1 MCTCCL
7 GSLSRRGCARV
18 SSRLKHLPT
27 QPPLLLVL
35 HIAKWITRMT
45 FWSRY
50 DPVRMSAGNTDYWNK
65 MRVQREDQSARLKY
79 GVNSPMFPAGIA
91 TFGPTS
97 KLHRSAGGIPR
108 LPDLAFPNMGV
119 ESSRGQLPGAVAR
132 SHPSPRLRRYLMDN
146 EFNRRAREGFR
157 YWLIEKPKPTKFG
170 RYGIGSYKTALGVGN
185 APRT

>member
-1 MCTCCL
+1 MP
-7 GSLSRRGCARV
+7 
-18 SSRLKHLPT
+18 HFPPT
-27 QPPLLLVL
+27 PRQSE
-35 HIAKWITRMT
+35 MT